1 MQIMYSNYYWVF
13 EDRRAKKVHI
23 HDNEK
28 CINNPISN
36 FVIKLVHI
44 IRQHVLSIIL
54 YKVICNYIEIVLS

>member
-36 FVIKLVHI
+36 FGIKLVQI
-44 IRQHVLSIIL
+44 FMKFGKMPLIQL
-54 YKVICNYIEIVLS
+54 YTE